1 MTTHAPTTSRIDFQ
15 YRKRIFAAAA
25 VIILCTQFQI
35 MQMTQQDSAKAE
47 KANWND
53 AETDALL
60 EYLISCRS
68 KLAGTTFK
76 TDRFNEAAAHL
87 HTKKLKTHGPMK
99 TGAHCKNKWNLLK
112 SGYNQINKYL
122 QKSGVHWDPVV
133 GANIQGTAT
142 EEAWSDYVGRPLN
155 SSMKQFKNGWK
166 YYTKMQQILTRV
178 SAAHGVAAY
187 NPAALATAGPAAESE
202 SVPGSSTGGAGS
214 STGGAGASTSGDPGD
229 DGVSIADGMAM
240 ATAEDFSWDIL
251 PLRIPTPV
259 ASTSLAAAPPVS
271 SSGKRSHTD
280 MIFNTAPPSLTSST
294 PMSEVLRAHS
304 DTKKAKLSAQGG
316 SNGGGGSNKT
326 RATSSKKAIKEAAST
341 AALMNLQGTINR
353 LSDSITTSFT
363 VTDESRISDERSCAL
378 QNMQQEEGL
387 LTEDKLSLMHAF
399 MRSPIS
405 VIMEAKRSITL

>member
-1 MTTHAPTTSRIDFQ
+1 MTTHTPTTSRIDFQ
-15 YRKRIFAAAA
+15 YRKWIFAAAA

-68 KLAGTTFK
+68 KLAGTTVK

-99 TGAHCKNKWNLLK
+99 TGAHCKNKWNLKL
-112 SGYNQINKYL
+112 GI
-122 QKSGVHWDPVV
+122 HWDPVV
-133 GANIQGTAT
+133 GANIQGTAA

-155 SSMKQFKNGWK
+155 SSMKQFKNW
-166 YYTKMQQILTRV
+166 MEILHQDAANFDAV
-178 SAAHGVAAY
+178 SVLRMERQLIIWLRWQPLALPQRASQCQVPLPDVA
-187 NPAALATAGPAAESE
+187 
-202 SVPGSSTGGAGS
+202 GSSTGGAGS
-214 STGGAGASTSGDPGD
+214 STGGVGASTSGDPGD
-229 DGVSIADGMAM
+229 DGIS
-240 ATAEDFSWDIL
+240 SWDIP

-294 PMSEVLRAHS
+294 PMSE
-304 DTKKAKLSAQGG
+304 GG

-341 AALMNLQGTINR
+341 TALMNLQGTDQPFIR
-353 LSDSITTSFT
+353 LYHDIFH
-363 VTDESRISDERSCAL
+363 D
-378 QNMQQEEGL
+378 
-387 LTEDKLSLMHAF
+387 H
-399 MRSPIS
+399 
-405 VIMEAKRSITL
+405 